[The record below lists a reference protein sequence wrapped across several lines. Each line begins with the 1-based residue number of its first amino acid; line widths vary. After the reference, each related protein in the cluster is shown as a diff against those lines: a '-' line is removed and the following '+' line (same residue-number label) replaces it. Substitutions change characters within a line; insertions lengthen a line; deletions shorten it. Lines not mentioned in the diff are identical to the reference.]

1 MCTWYTR
8 LILVRL
14 YYRSYKSHGLAF
26 IKLHSTFNI
35 TRTPKHLKI
44 LKTGILQRIF
54 RMSTEPPQTLKVFN
68 FWQQCYFRSLFCVVR
83 IFDMFFLFFCLWFLN
98 LTFPRKSLLFQLFFL
113 IKKNRTFLKLIS
125 RIFNA
130 LVFIICNNLICD

>member
-1 MCTWYTR
+1 MGWAPWKKLRTDMCTWYTR

-83 IFDMFFLFFCLWFLN
+83 IFDMFFCVFCFCFFVCDFRILHFLENLFSFN
-98 LTFPRKSLLFQLFFL
+98 YFF
-113 IKKNRTFLKLIS
+113 
-125 RIFNA
+125 
-130 LVFIICNNLICD
+130 